1 MLLTTLRRGNWNRLE
16 LATLSIAA
24 DFAPFA
30 TSSLKLGKMAIKY
43 NYGAARFYNAVNG
56 RFISK
61 SVGYGIYMRKAW
73 TGIGIDSFG
82 TSSFMNDIK
91 GSDYGR

>member
-24 DFAPFA
+24 DFAPFVA
-30 TSSLKLGKMAIKY
+30 SSLKLGKAVKY

-56 RFISK
+56 RFISN
-61 SVGYGIYMRKAW
+61 STGYGTYMRQAW
-73 TGIGIDSFG
+73 TGRS
-82 TSSFMNDIK
+82 K
-91 GSDYGR
+91 